1 MITAPVLPPRKG
13 KVLGTLYKSPFG
25 RSQHMTSSTDSS
37 RKAFG
42 IVVSGGPA
50 PGINSVISSSVIEA
64 NNRGYQVKGLVNG
77 FRDLTM
83 GEPGA
88 VIDLHAEAVSNIY
101 NKGGSILGTSRFNP
115 VKDTEHLDKLISGLK
130 QNNIDKLIVIGG
142 EGSAYLSLKIAHL
155 HPEIAV
161 VHGPK
166 TIDNDLILPNKH
178 PSFGFETALH
188 AGTKIVETLREDAK
202 TCRRWFL
209 ATTMGRKAGFLALGI
224 GLAAGATSTLIP
236 EEFTGF
242 APTPEDISTIIFSTI
257 RKRIAMKKNYGVI
270 VLAEG
275 ILDCLDTERSA
286 ALRQCVRD
294 DMGRIRYSQIELGDV
309 LIPPLK
315 EMLKQSKLDVHMITK
330 NIGYELRCCDPVSF
344 DVEYTKFLGYGAVQ
358 HILGGNS
365 GIMVTRDF
373 DKLGFIPLESMA
385 GSDGIIKSRRVDLS
399 SDLYRVSRSFMIR

>member
-1 MITAPVLPPRKG
+1 
-13 KVLGTLYKSPFG
+13 
-25 RSQHMTSSTDSS
+25 
-37 RKAFG
+37 
-42 IVVSGGPA
+42 
-50 PGINSVISSSVIEA
+50 
-64 NNRGYQVKGLVNG
+64 
-77 FRDLTM
+77 M

-88 VIDLHAEAVSNIY
+88 VIDLHAESVSNIY

-115 VKDTEHLDKLISGLK
+115 VKDKEHLDKLISGLK

-142 EGSAYLSLKIAHL
+142 EGSAYLSLKIAHQ

-161 VHGPK
+161 VHVPK

-188 AGTKIVETLREDAK
+188 AGTKIVETLQEDAK

-236 EEFTGF
+236 EEFSGF
-242 APTPEDISTIIFSTI
+242 SPTPEDISTIIFSTI

-286 ALRQCVRD
+286 ALQQCVRD

-315 EMLKQSKLDVHMITK
+315 EMLKESKLDVHMITK